1 MTSNSTPCNMSKKL
15 FHGKDIIFC
24 YLQSILGHT
33 ATLRLSA
40 AIVFVLSIVIEC
52 SVWKTKS
59 ELRLYGESEALQV
72 PIDAHD
78 ATLKKA
84 LVTLNSLFSKMIK
97 RVIAI
102 AKIVVVQCLVG
113 MRLLIIKVKVEVDH
127 KTIKTQSKTGKMIC
141 GSPPVERRKTNK
153 GS

>member
-1 MTSNSTPCNMSKKL
+1 M
-15 FHGKDIIFC
+15 
-24 YLQSILGHT
+24 
-33 ATLRLSA
+33 
-40 AIVFVLSIVIEC
+40 
-52 SVWKTKS
+52 
-59 ELRLYGESEALQV
+59 RLYGESEALQV

-97 RVIAI
+97 KVIAI